1 MEKKDYSELLDG
13 IRNLNMALVC
23 LLRVSWTEYP
33 EVRKFYYDI
42 EKRYE
47 ELRLWVH
54 EKEEEQ
60 RMKAEAGIED

>member
-13 IRNLNMALVC
+13 LRNLNMALVC

-42 EKRYE
+42 VKRYE

-54 EKEEEQ
+54 EKKEEQ
-60 RMKAEAGIED
+60 LMKAEAGIED

>member
-23 LLRVSWTEYP
+23 LLRVNWTEYP

-42 EKRYE
+42 GKRYE
-47 ELRLWVH
+47 ELRIWVH

-60 RMKAEAGIED
+60 RMKTEAGIED